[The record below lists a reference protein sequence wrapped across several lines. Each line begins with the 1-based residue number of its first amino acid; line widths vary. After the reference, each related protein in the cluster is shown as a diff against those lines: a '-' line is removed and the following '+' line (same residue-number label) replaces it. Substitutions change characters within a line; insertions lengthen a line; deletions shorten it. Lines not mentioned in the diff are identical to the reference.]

1 MSIENRWDLVLGS
14 DKESKSIE
22 LSTEE
27 KEIEDLLSKVY
38 SHEPQQG
45 FGRSS
50 HKIRKWL
57 DGIRTHF
64 NPEVVSIMQKD
75 ALERQGVQEML
86 LEPELLEKIEP
97 DVQMVANILSLQNLL
112 PEKTSIVARQL
123 VDRLVKKVEEK
134 LRTKIIQAVRIA
146 QKGKSKSIKPR
157 LGYIDWKRT
166 IKNNLKNYNVSLKS
180 ILPKI
185 WYGYKSGSKLKEV
198 YLCVDKSG
206 SMIDS
211 AIHAA
216 IIASVLASIPSIE
229 THLIFFDTEVS
240 DLTGKYQEPV
250 DILFSVP
257 MGGGTDIGAALQ
269 YVDHKIRS
277 HSDSIVFLISDL
289 DEGASVANLISS
301 ISSLLSKKTLI
312 HCILSLTE
320 EGNTEYNQAIASKIM
335 NLGIPVYGSDP
346 ESFPDILCKELNKL
360 YI

>member
-1 MSIENRWDLVLGS
+1 MSLENRWDLVLGS
-14 DKESKSIE
+14 DKEKNGIE

-38 SHEPQQG
+38 SNEPQQG

-64 NPEVVSIMQKD
+64 NPEVVSLMQKD

-97 DVQMVANILSLQNLL
+97 DVQMVANILSLQSLL

-123 VDRLVKKVEEK
+123 VDKLVKKIEEK
-134 LRTKIIQAVRIA
+134 LRTKIINAVRTA
-146 QKGKSKSIKPR
+146 QKGKSKIIKPK
-157 LGYIDWKRT
+157 LGFIDWKRT
-166 IKNNLKNYNVSLKS
+166 IGYNLRNYDAS
-180 ILPKI
+180 INAIIPKQ
-185 WYGYKSGSKLKEV
+185 WFGYKSGSKLKEV
-198 YLCVDKSG
+198 YLLVDKSG

-216 IIASVLASIPSIE
+216 IIGSVLASIPSIE
-229 THLIFFDTEVS
+229 THVVFFDTEIS
-240 DLTGKYQEPV
+240 DLTGKYQDPV

-257 MGGGTDIGAALQ
+257 MGGGTDIGLAISYIDQ
-269 YVDHKIRS
+269 KIRS
-277 HSDSIVFLISDL
+277 HSDSIIFLISDL
-289 DEGASVANLISS
+289 DEGGSPTYLMNALASLI
-301 ISSLLSKKTLI
+301 SKKTLV
-312 HCILSLTE
+312 HCILSLSE
-320 EGNTEYNQAIASKIM
+320 EGNTEYNQSIASKIL

-346 ESFPDILCKELNKL
+346 ENFPEILCKELNKL
-360 YI
+360 Y